1 MLNPQNGPLPFFYR
15 GHETH
20 NLKTRDYGL
29 VCSYICS
36 YENTFN
42 AIDSRQWHLSEDC
55 EAPCWSAWCGES
67 YWDLWLWMCWGT
79 SGCSKKLLYSC
90 SKRGVRHD
98 FFLENQRLLQRV
110 KACQNTSTHVMLQ
123 HQLQNSEGNIPTYSN
138 PLAAKWNSSMNPQS
152 CWALVRHCKS
162 GFKDLKLHRFHLEV
176 SRSPVFHGHRM
187 AQACHSS
194 MSVRSPTFPRR
205 PESFS
210 GPGVKYIR
218 MSCRELFQDI
228 TRVQG
233 WQDMTRSTFVRWVTL
248 T

>member
-1 MLNPQNGPLPFFYR
+1 MQSIPDSGTCP
-15 GHETH
+15 
-20 NLKTRDYGL
+20 KTAKTAKHQAHGATNRTG
-29 VCSYICS
+29 
-36 YENTFN
+36 T
-42 AIDSRQWHLSEDC
+42 
-55 EAPCWSAWCGES
+55 CG
-67 YWDLWLWMCWGT
+67 
-79 SGCSKKLLYSC
+79 SGCAEGPVDVRKSC
-90 SKRGVRHD
+90 YTAVPNVVSAMT

-110 KACQNTSTHVMLQ
+110 KACQNTSKHVMLQ

-162 GFKDLKLHRFHLEV
+162 AFKDLKLHRFHLEV

-233 WQDMTRSTFVRWVTL
+233 WQDMTRSIFVRWVTL